1 MPSRK
6 ANLFYARSVW
16 SPYHCQ
22 KMKYLGLK
30 TCVICWTL
38 GIFACVG
45 SKTKTEQSN
54 FTKIDSLTE
63 TYLVLQD
70 SMLQS
75 WNVMINDENEK
86 NKAMHQLIHLLLA
99 SPEFE
104 KEGLVALEQRLE
116 QLERIRF
123 SQKTI
128 SNPHV
133 VEEYDFASNSLISEL
148 LSQIESAPNLQL
160 NNKLQS
166 LVDQIK
172 ISDQRVEL
180 YRSDYDSVA
189 SAYNS
194 FLERYKSYLQEIDL
208 NLNQE
213 KRPLFQ
219 MASDR

>member
-1 MPSRK
+1 M
-6 ANLFYARSVW
+6 N
-16 SPYHCQ
+16 
-22 KMKYLGLK
+22 YLGLK
-30 TCVICWTL
+30 TCLVCWAL
-38 GIFACVG
+38 GLFACVG

-54 FTKIDSLTE
+54 FTKVDSLTE

-70 SMLQS
+70 SMLQT

-86 NKAMHQLIHLLLA
+86 NKAMHQLIHLLIA

-104 KEGLVALEQRLE
+104 KDGLVSLEQRLE

-148 LSQIESAPNLQL
+148 LSQIESAPNLQV
-160 NNKLQS
+160 NTELQM

-172 ISDQRVEL
+172 ISDQRVAL

-194 FLERYKSYLQEIDL
+194 FLERYKAYLQEIDL

>member
-1 MPSRK
+1 M
-6 ANLFYARSVW
+6 
-16 SPYHCQ
+16 

-30 TCVICWTL
+30 TCLVCWVF
-38 GIFACVG
+38 GVFACAG

-54 FTKIDSLTE
+54 FTKVDSLTE

-70 SMLQS
+70 SMLQT

-86 NKAMHQLIHLLLA
+86 NKAMHELIHLLIA

-104 KEGLVALEQRLE
+104 KEGLVSLEQRLE
-116 QLERIRF
+116 QLERIQF

-148 LSQIESAPNLQL
+148 LSQIETAPNLQGDS
-160 NNKLQS
+160 KLQS

-172 ISDQRVEL
+172 ISDQRVAL

-189 SAYNS
+189 TAYNL
-194 FLERYKSYLQEIDL
+194 FLEKYKAYLQEIDL

>member
-1 MPSRK
+1 MASGT
-6 ANLFYARSVW
+6 ANLFYVRSVW
-16 SPYHCQ
+16 SLYYQ
-22 KMKYLGLK
+22 KMKYLGFK
-30 TCVICWTL
+30 IGVICWAL
-38 GIFACVG
+38 AFFSCVG

-86 NKAMHQLIHLLLA
+86 NKAMHQLIHMLLS

-148 LSQIESAPNLQL
+148 LSQIESAPDLLTNS
-160 NNKLQS
+160 KLQS

-172 ISDQRVEL
+172 ISDQRVAL

-219 MASDR
+219 VALDR

>member
-1 MPSRK
+1 
-6 ANLFYARSVW
+6 
-16 SPYHCQ
+16 
-22 KMKYLGLK
+22 
-30 TCVICWTL
+30 
-38 GIFACVG
+38 
-45 SKTKTEQSN
+45 
-54 FTKIDSLTE
+54 
-63 TYLVLQD
+63 
-70 SMLQS
+70 MLQS

-86 NKAMHQLIHLLLA
+86 NKAMHQLIHMLLS

-148 LSQIESAPNLQL
+148 LSQIESAPDLLTNS
-160 NNKLQS
+160 KLQS

-172 ISDQRVEL
+172 ISDQRVAL

-208 NLNQE
+208 NLNQ
-213 KRPLFQ
+213 
-219 MASDR
+219 